1 MGLRKQAKEAG
12 LKTYFTGKPCS
23 NGHVSDRFVTSGS
36 CRLCAADG
44 CARWEAK
51 NKDSRAAYYR
61 YYREKNPELLRERGA
76 VYRARNAEKVA
87 ATQRTWNQANKEK
100 RRVYARETAHKRRA
114 YKADTRSDLT
124 RDQIEEIIKIQ
135 KGKCALCLKKTTLT
149 LDHITPL
156 SRGGENTRR
165 NIQMLCKPC
174 NLSKG
179 AKLPEVFSRTRGML
193 L

>member
-36 CRLCAADG
+36 CRLCAASG
-44 CARWEAK
+44 CARWGAK
-51 NKDSRAAYYR
+51 NKDSRRAYYQA
-61 YYREKNPELLRERGA
+61 YREENLETLKERRASYRERNPEKIA
-76 VYRARNAEKVA
+76 AAQRA
-87 ATQRTWNQANKEK
+87 WNQANKEK

-114 YKADTRSDLT
+114 LKASTRSDLT
-124 RDQIEEIIKIQ
+124 RQEIEEIIKIQ
-135 KGKCALCLKKTTLT
+135 KGKCALCLKKAKLT

-156 SRGGENTRR
+156 SKGGENSRR